1 MNMSKELKTDW
12 LPKLQVR
19 YSRRNREG
27 KSRML
32 DEICEDYEYE
42 RKYAIKLLCGG
53 LPPSSGRVHPG
64 PEPQYELIEPVVRQV
79 WLTAEQPCGKCLVP
93 ILRQGLPYYERRFGQ
108 LSGRQR
114 QLVRQVSAA
123 TLDRLLAAARA
134 EHTGRGRCGTKPGA
148 CCARKFR
155 FARAPGI

>member
-1 MNMSKELKTDW
+1 MNMSKELETDW

-53 LPPSSGRVHPG
+53 LPPSSGRSIP
-64 PEPQYELIEPVVRQV
+64 
-79 WLTAEQPCGKCLVP
+79 
-93 ILRQGLPYYERRFGQ
+93 
-108 LSGRQR
+108 
-114 QLVRQVSAA
+114 
-123 TLDRLLAAARA
+123 DRS
-134 EHTGRGRCGTKPGA
+134 HSMS
-148 CCARKFR
+148 
-155 FARAPGI
+155 

>member
-1 MNMSKELKTDW
+1 MEKRHRQMVWMNMSKELKTDW

-19 YSRRNREG
+19 YCRRNREG

-64 PEPQYELIEPVVRQV
+64 PEPQYELIEPVVRQM
-79 WLTAEQPCGKCLVP
+79 WLQIFGILALRLYLLVV
-93 ILRQGLPYYERRFGQ
+93 E
-108 LSGRQR
+108 
-114 QLVRQVSAA
+114 
-123 TLDRLLAAARA
+123 
-134 EHTGRGRCGTKPGA
+134 
-148 CCARKFR
+148 
-155 FARAPGI
+155 